1 MLPTPIAHDGRF
13 PFFEQAM
20 GLTLAVTTEDV
31 AHRTS
36 RMPCQK
42 RLKRAPA
49 RDGLASIVSRNPDRT
64 LLVYPDALAGPF
76 CPQERDGERRTIG
89 KVRSYFSVRQRRV
102 LTYKCVHFIMRPP
115 TIQRRSRHLPSLRNE
130 E

>member
-1 MLPTPIAHDGRF
+1 MFPTPIAHDGRF

-20 GLTLAVTTEDV
+20 GFTLAVTTEDV

-42 RLKRAPA
+42 SLKRAPA

-64 LLVYPDALAGPF
+64 LLVHPDDLADPS
-76 CPQERDGERRTIG
+76 CPQDRDGERRTIG

-102 LTYKCVHFIMRPP
+102 RTYKGVHFIMRPP
-115 TIQRRSRHLPSLRNE
+115 TIQRRRHNLPPLRNE